1 MKLERYISPEYLRM
15 QQHLHSIPKGY
26 GGNGDKWTDA
36 VADMIRENE
45 CKSILD
51 YGCGQGTLAKA
62 LLKKSDLLV
71 DIHEYDPA
79 IRGKDQIEK
88 YKKFDLIVCTD
99 VLEHIEPDKL
109 GIVID
114 HIFRLSNKLVFLV
127 IATRPSNKWL
137 LDNRN
142 AHLII
147 EPGTW
152 WMERLLHPNFEEI
165 EAPKS
170 PLEKKSREVVLLFRR
185 IEEDLDDHA
194 DE

>member
-1 MKLERYISPEYLRM
+1 M

-26 GGNGDKWTDA
+26 GGNGDKWADA
-36 VADMIRENE
+36 VMKLALLYN
-45 CKSILD
+45 CNTILD
-51 YGCGQGTLAKA
+51 YGCGQGNLGKA
-62 LLKKSDLLV
+62 IQEKKLSNVTFTD
-71 DIHEYDPA
+71 YDPA
-79 IRGKDQIEK
+79 IIGKDQIEK

-152 WMERLLHPNFEEI
+152 WMERLLHPNFEEL

-185 IEEDLDDHA
+185 IEEDLDGCT
-194 DE
+194 